1 MQIEKG
7 KDKLIKTLRV
17 LIPDKPGFLGRL
29 TTAIGEEG
37 ANIGDTELIHERLE
51 YHTRDITIYLDNTEH
66 LKRVLE
72 SIKRVEGII
81 IEEVIDPVLELHKG
95 GKIAVKSTVP
105 LNSNS
110 DLRRIYTPGVA
121 NVCREIQK
129 DINKAYD
136 YTSIHNSVAIITNG
150 TAVLGLGDI
159 GVVAGMPVMEGKSVL
174 FDKLV
179 GINGIPILLD
189 TKDKDEF
196 IRSVISIS
204 KTFGAIKL
212 EDISAPDCF
221 EIEERLI
228 EKLDIP
234 VMHDDQHGT
243 GVVVLAALFNV
254 SKYCGIELK
263 NEKVGIIGL
272 GAAGLGISKLLLYF
286 GIDKLYGTDIRK
298 EEEEILSKYGGIP
311 STLEE
316 IMNNSDIVIG
326 TTGVSSLINP
336 HMVKK
341 GQVILAL
348 SNPYPEIDPNEAL
361 NAGAKFA
368 CDGKS
373 VNNAL
378 AFPGIFRG
386 ALDTR
391 ANKINDRMKVAAA
404 QTIALFAEKGDL
416 VPNIMNI
423 EMHKAVAE
431 AVAKAAFESGVARA
445 KR

>member
-17 LIPDKPGFLGRL
+17 LIPDKPGFLGKL

-37 ANIGDTELIHERLE
+37 ANIGDTKLIHEGLE
-51 YHTRDITIYLDNTEH
+51 YHTRDITIYLDNNDH
-66 LKRVLE
+66 LERVLN
-72 SIKRVEGII
+72 SIKRVKDII
-81 IEEVIDPVLELHKG
+81 IDDIIDPVLEIHKG
-95 GKIAVKSTVP
+95 GKISVKSTVP

-110 DLRRIYTPGVA
+110 DLRRVYTPGVA
-121 NVCREIQK
+121 NVCREIQR
-129 DINKAYD
+129 DINKAYE

-159 GVVAGMPVMEGKSVL
+159 GVVAGMPVMEGKAVL

-179 GINGIPILLD
+179 GISGIPVLID

-196 IRSVISIS
+196 VRTVVNIS

-212 EDISAPDCF
+212 EDIAAPDCF
-221 EIEERLI
+221 EIEDRLI
-228 EKLDIP
+228 ELLDIP

-243 GVVVLAALFNV
+243 AVVVLAALLNV
-254 SKYCGIELK
+254 SKYYGIRLK
-263 NEKVGIIGL
+263 NETVGIIGL

-286 GIDKLYGTDIRK
+286 GVKRLYGTDTRK
-298 EEEEILSKYGGIP
+298 EEEELLLKYGGIP

-316 IMNNSDIVIG
+316 IMENSNVVIA
-326 TTGVSSLINP
+326 TTGVGGLIKP
-336 HMVKK
+336 EMVKE

-348 SNPYPEIDPNEAL
+348 SNPYPEIEPEEAL
-361 NAGAKFA
+361 KAGASFA
-368 CDGKS
+368 CDGKT

-386 ALDTR
+386 ALNAR
-391 ANKINDRMKVAAA
+391 ARKINNRMKVAAA
-404 QTIALFAEKGDL
+404 KTIALFAEKGEL
-416 VPNIMNI
+416 VPDIMNL
-423 EMHKAVAE
+423 EMHRAVAD
-431 AVAKAAFESGVARA
+431 AVERAAFESGVARL
-445 KR
+445 RE